1 MPERLEV
8 QRAVA
13 ASAGEIF
20 AVLTDP
26 RGHVAIDSS
35 GMLMAADG
43 DIVAEAGDTF
53 VVHMDREALNDYPL
67 GLYDVTVE
75 IATFEPDQEIA
86 WTVHGQLDL
95 GHVYG
100 YRLEPIEEG
109 TLVTSY
115 YDWSGAEQ
123 AWKDAAHLPG
133 DPRKRTAGHTGDPGP
148 HCRSR
153 QAPPC
158 TLTMLTGTP
167 GYHPCATNTE

>member
-1 MPERLEV
+1 MDERLEV

-13 ASAGEIF
+13 ASPGEIF

-35 GMLMAADG
+35 GMLMAASG
-43 DIVAEAGDTF
+43 DRVSGVGDRF

-67 GLYDVTVE
+67 GLYDVTIE
-75 IATFEPDQEIA
+75 IVTYEQDREIA
-86 WTVHGQLDL
+86 WRVRSELDL

-115 YDWSGAEQ
+115 YDWSAVAQ
-123 AWKDAAHLPG
+123 DWKDAAIFPVIPESALRATLGILARTVAPG
-133 DPRKRTAGHTGDPGP
+133 KPRPA
-148 HCRSR
+148 
-153 QAPPC
+153 
-158 TLTMLTGTP
+158 L
-167 GYHPCATNTE
+167 

>member
-1 MPERLEV
+1 MPERMEV

-13 ASAGEIF
+13 ASPREIF
-20 AVLTDP
+20 TVLTDP

-35 GMLMAADG
+35 GMLMAASG
-43 DIVAEAGDTF
+43 DTVAQVGDTF

-75 IATFEPDQEIA
+75 IVTFEPDREIA
-86 WTVHGQLDL
+86 WTIRGQFNI

-123 AWKDAAHLPG
+123 AWKDAAIFPVIPDTALRATLGILARTVAPG
-133 DPRKRTAGHTGDPGP
+133 KPRPAVSAR
-148 HCRSR
+148 
-153 QAPPC
+153 
-158 TLTMLTGTP
+158 
-167 GYHPCATNTE
+167 